1 MTTIAPPPPAPPV
14 APPPAP
20 PASPPPLTPGGRTAI
35 RVLLIGAAAVLVL
48 GGLGA
53 LGTAAWGLSTFRVIT
68 DSKPLPS
75 AMRSLVVDTGRLP
88 VAVRI
93 TTDRSA
99 TEPRADMRMI
109 NSIRAGSHPL
119 TVTDDS
125 AGTRVAISGEPSP
138 FLQWGRAGE
147 IKIVLPPEL
156 ARRLAVTSQQEN
168 GVLMAQADL
177 DLLTA
182 HMDNGAV
189 LLSGS
194 ARRIEA
200 HTENGDVISRAAIS
214 VTDSFSATTN
224 NGDVEVD
231 FKDAAPRTVDVTTD
245 NGDIRIALPPR
256 GPYVVNA
263 DGKKRGS
270 TAVRVPRTTNS
281 EAAAAVITARSDNG
295 DIVIDDLR

>member
-14 APPPAP
+14 TPPPAP

-35 RVLLIGAAAVLVL
+35 RVLLIGAATVLVL

-75 AMRSLVVDTGRLP
+75 AMRSLVVDTGELP

-109 NSIRAGSHPL
+109 NSTQAGSHPL
-119 TVTDDS
+119 TVTNDA

-147 IKIVLPPEL
+147 IKIVLPPSWR
-156 ARRLAVTSQQEN
+156 A
-168 GVLMAQADL
+168 GWP
-177 DLLTA
+177 
-182 HMDNGAV
+182 
-189 LLSGS
+189 
-194 ARRIEA
+194 
-200 HTENGDVISRAAIS
+200 SRAS
-214 VTDSFSATTN
+214 R
-224 NGDVEVD
+224 
-231 FKDAAPRTVDVTTD
+231 RTVC
-245 NGDIRIALPPR
+245 
-256 GPYVVNA
+256 
-263 DGKKRGS
+263 
-270 TAVRVPRTTNS
+270 
-281 EAAAAVITARSDNG
+281 
-295 DIVIDDLR
+295 